1 MIRFIHAADIHL
13 DSPMRGIDSAS
24 AQIDPDLYRKSTRI
38 ALKNLVDFAINEKV
52 DFLTLGGDNYDGDWD
67 NYETGLYFQ
76 GQIARLGK
84 IPVVAL
90 KGNHDAASKMT
101 LRLHL
106 PGNFKMLAD
115 DKPEVYEILPGIR
128 VIGQGFGDPA
138 ETRNL
143 AAEYPR
149 LDGSGIKIGLLHT
162 SLDGRDG
169 HANYAP
175 CHIDDLRLKH
185 YHFWGLGHIHKHSWE
200 ERGGES
206 PILFPGNLQGR
217 HIKESGPKGAWLI
230 TLDDDGNCIEKSF
243 VELDV
248 TRWHQIDVN
257 ISGIENSDDFFN
269 ACERKFTELNL
280 ESPERIMAV
289 RVRASGRSELH
300 FALLA
305 LQEMRDNALL
315 ANVQSAAINAAP
327 GRIWVEKVELASAM
341 PETVQRLKPA
351 AMTFLQ
357 DFINTSVL
365 NDDWISSY
373 LASDEIDRLRN
384 NVGYFT
390 DNETVKELMKNFE
403 PALIQE
409 FISEIPEILEM
420 KLARNPSDEI
430 QETEK

>member
-1 MIRFIHAADIHL
+1 
-13 DSPMRGIDSAS
+13 
-24 AQIDPDLYRKSTRI
+24 
-38 ALKNLVDFAINEKV
+38 
-52 DFLTLGGDNYDGDWD
+52 
-67 NYETGLYFQ
+67 
-76 GQIARLGK
+76 
-84 IPVVAL
+84 
-90 KGNHDAASKMT
+90 
-101 LRLHL
+101 
-106 PGNFKMLAD
+106 
-115 DKPEVYEILPGIR
+115 
-128 VIGQGFGDPA
+128 
-138 ETRNL
+138 
-143 AAEYPR
+143 
-149 LDGSGIKIGLLHT
+149 
-162 SLDGRDG
+162 
-169 HANYAP
+169 
-175 CHIDDLRLKH
+175 
-185 YHFWGLGHIHKHSWE
+185 
-200 ERGGES
+200 
-206 PILFPGNLQGR
+206 
-217 HIKESGPKGAWLI
+217 
-230 TLDDDGNCIEKSF
+230 
-243 VELDV
+243 
-248 TRWHQIDVN
+248 
-257 ISGIENSDDFFN
+257 
-269 ACERKFTELNL
+269 
-280 ESPERIMAV
+280 MAV

-409 FISEIPEILEM
+409 IISEIPEILEM